1 MDPIWKPSKSRN
13 SAMSE
18 FMREVNSR
26 FKLNLADYEELWQ
39 WSTENLE
46 QFWGYW
52 WEKSNIRTSK
62 SPEKTLVRADLFQ
75 KEIWFPGAKLN
86 FAENLLLFRDE
97 QTAIIFRD
105 ENSNREV
112 LTYAKLFQLAGSVA
126 AELKSLGIKK
136 GDRVAAIMPNRPE
149 TIIAM
154 LATTWLGG
162 IWSSCSPDFGK
173 EGILERFEQIKPK
186 LLIAID
192 GYQFKGRKISICEKV
207 NLVRKKL
214 ACNCIVV
221 NWQLCGSV
229 ESSISWESL
238 LNTQD
243 AEPNFCQMDFND
255 PAYILYSSGTT
266 GKPKCIVHGIGGT
279 LLQHLKEHRLHT
291 DITREDTLFF
301 FTTCGWMMWNWLASG
316 LGSGCT
322 LLLFDGN
329 PLYPSPDTLMQIAND
344 ENVSVFGTS
353 AKYLSALEKEG
364 AEPRLQHSFT
374 NLRTILSTG
383 SPLAPESYDYVH
395 KKIKNM
401 VQISSISGGT
411 DIVSCFALG
420 SPMLPVYRGELQ
432 CRGLGM
438 AVEVWNSEGRPIR
451 SEPGELVCTKSFPSK
466 PVYFWNDP
474 DGQRYHDAYFSRYD
488 NIWCHGDWAEITKN
502 GGIIISGRSDTI
514 LNPGGVR
521 IGTAEIYRE
530 VEKIPAV
537 LESIAVGQAWEG
549 DVRIIL
555 FVVLREEKELTDSI
569 QDDICQILKRNASP
583 RHVPAKIIKVT
594 DIPRTRSGKITEIVV
609 KDLIHKRPI
618 SNKEAISNPEIIEEF
633 KSKAEL
639 LNNP

>member
-1 MDPIWKPSKSRN
+1 
-13 SAMSE
+13 
-18 FMREVNSR
+18 
-26 FKLNLADYEELWQ
+26 
-39 WSTENLE
+39 
-46 QFWGYW
+46 
-52 WEKSNIRTSK
+52 
-62 SPEKTLVRADLFQ
+62 
-75 KEIWFPGAKLN
+75 
-86 FAENLLLFRDE
+86 
-97 QTAIIFRD
+97 
-105 ENSNREV
+105 
-112 LTYAKLFQLAGSVA
+112 
-126 AELKSLGIKK
+126 
-136 GDRVAAIMPNRPE
+136 
-149 TIIAM
+149 
-154 LATTWLGG
+154 
-162 IWSSCSPDFGK
+162 
-173 EGILERFEQIKPK
+173 
-186 LLIAID
+186 
-192 GYQFKGRKISICEKV
+192 
-207 NLVRKKL
+207 
-214 ACNCIVV
+214 
-221 NWQLCGSV
+221 
-229 ESSISWESL
+229 
-238 LNTQD
+238 
-243 AEPNFCQMDFND
+243 
-255 PAYILYSSGTT
+255 
-266 GKPKCIVHGIGGT
+266 
-279 LLQHLKEHRLHT
+279 
-291 DITREDTLFF
+291 
-301 FTTCGWMMWNWLASG
+301 
-316 LGSGCT
+316 
-322 LLLFDGN
+322 
-329 PLYPSPDTLMQIAND
+329 MQIAND

-395 KKIKNM
+395 KKIKNT

-451 SEPGELVCTKSFPSK
+451 GEPGELVCTKSFPSK

-488 NIWCHGDWAEITKN
+488 NIWCHGDWAEITDN

-555 FVVLREEKELTDSI
+555 FVVLRKEKELTDSI
-569 QDDICQILKRNASP
+569 KNEICQILKRNASP

-639 LNNP
+639 LNIP

>member
-13 SAMSE
+13 SAMNE

-26 FKLNLADYEELWQ
+26 FKINLADYEELWQ
-39 WSTENLE
+39 WSTDNLE

-62 SPEKTLVRADLFQ
+62 SPKKTLVHADSFE
-75 KEIWFPGAKLN
+75 KEKWFAGAKLN

-149 TIIAM
+149 TIVAM

-192 GYQFKGRKISICEKV
+192 GYQFKGKKISICEKI

-266 GKPKCIVHGIGGT
+266 GKPKCIVHGVGGT

-291 DITREDTLFF
+291 DITREDTLFY

-329 PLYPSPDTLMQIAND
+329 PFYPSPDTLMQIAND

-383 SPLAPESYDYVH
+383 SPLAPESYDYIH

-438 AVEVWNSEGRPIR
+438 AVEVWNGEGRPI
-451 SEPGELVCTKSFPSK
+451 SNEPGELVCTKSFPSK

-488 NIWCHGDWAEITKN
+488 NIWCHGDWAEITEN

-569 QDDICQILKRNASP
+569 QDEIRQTLKRNASP

-618 SNKEAISNPEIIEEF
+618 ANKEAISNPEIIEEF

>member
-1 MDPIWKPSKSRN
+1 MDPIWKPLKSRD
-13 SAMSE
+13 SAMNK
-18 FMREVNSR
+18 FMQGVNSR
-26 FKLNLADYEELWQ
+26 FQINLANYEELWQ
-39 WSTENLE
+39 WSIENIE

-52 WEKSNIRTSK
+52 WEKSNIRASK
-62 SPEKTLVRADLFQ
+62 NPGKALVHADSFENEK
-75 KEIWFPGAKLN
+75 WFPDAKLN
-86 FAENLLLFRDE
+86 LAENLLLFRDE

-105 ENSNREV
+105 ENGNREV
-112 LTYAKLFQLAGSVA
+112 LSYAKLFQLAGTVA
-126 AELKSLGIKK
+126 AKLKTLGIKK

-149 TIIAM
+149 TVIAM
-154 LATTWLGG
+154 IATTWLGG
-162 IWSSCSPDFGK
+162 TWSSCSPDFGK
-173 EGILERFEQIKPK
+173 EGILERFEQIEPK

-192 GYQFKGRKISICEKV
+192 GYQFKGKKISICEKI
-207 NLVRKKL
+207 NLIRKKL

-238 LNTQD
+238 LKTQD
-243 AEPNFCQMDFND
+243 NFPSFCQMDFND

-291 DITREDTLFF
+291 DITRRDTLFF
-301 FTTCGWMMWNWLASG
+301 FTTCGWMMWNWLTSG
-316 LGSGCT
+316 LASGCT

-329 PLYPSPDTLMQIAND
+329 PFYPRSDTLMQIAND
-344 ENVSVFGTS
+344 EKVSVFGTS
-353 AKYLSALEKEG
+353 AKYLSALEKAG
-364 AEPRLQHSFT
+364 SEPRLQHNFT

-383 SPLAPESYDYVH
+383 SPLAPESYDYIH
-395 KKIKNM
+395 KSIKAT

-420 SPMLPVYRGELQ
+420 SPTLPVYRGELQ

-438 AVEVWNSEGRPIR
+438 AVEVWNSQGKPICN
-451 SEPGELVCTKSFPSK
+451 EPGELVCTKSFPSK
-466 PVYFWNDP
+466 PIYFWNDP
-474 DGQRYHDAYFSRYD
+474 NGERYHEAYFSRYD
-488 NIWCHGDWAEITKN
+488 NIWCHGDWAEITDH
-502 GGIIISGRSDTI
+502 GGIIISGRSDAI

-537 LESIAVGQAWEG
+537 IESIAIGQDWEG
-549 DVRIIL
+549 DERIVL
-555 FVVLREEKELTDSI
+555 FVVLREKKKLTKSI
-569 QDDICQILKRNASP
+569 KNDIRQILKRNASP

-618 SNKEAISNPEIIEEF
+618 ANKEAISNPEIIEEF